1 MALTVEFFSFSKRKN
16 STAIPTGA
24 ASTTASVLLKED
36 TTLENPIFILNTSS
50 IAEFALYNY
59 IHVSDFG
66 RYYFIDSRTYKTG
79 SQIEIVCSVD
89 ALASF
94 KTEILNASGVYIEYS
109 STPSTYIIDGRIQR
123 LTRPVVTENYAA
135 LPNTTFTENGCV
147 ILSTTGNKCTGSFIL
162 SDAGDI
168 YTILDGIDWT
178 TTTVS
183 GTTIEDITLNGFQ
196 RMCDVLEQFFTK
208 DSASRNIRNA
218 MTLPWVVHH
227 SAIGPAVSNYVIGSF
242 PTGETVYKVADK
254 VVVDSVTLTIPW
266 QQSDWRRSGNSCQI
280 YLYAPLFGVMS
291 LPTDSLTNDTQ
302 INIEYAF
309 SYENGDVALRV
320 KSVQSQQIITTASTN
335 AASPVGVGAS
345 NISTSKVATGVSSVI
360 TGLATAAAAS
370 TGAGAAAGLI
380 GAAMGS
386 ISLVDT
392 MGGSTNAGG
401 GLGGFAAAAL
411 DKVCHIWCV
420 GSQTSDTPANMAS
433 AYGYPTFAVGS
444 LTGKTGYTKLRDCT
458 FGGTGSKQENDIISS
473 YLNRGFYIEQE
484 A

>member
-1 MALTVEFFSFSKRKN
+1 MITVEFFSFSKRKN

-24 ASTTASVLLKED
+24 ANKTASVLLKED
-36 TTLENPIFILNTSS
+36 CTIENPVFILETNS

-59 IHVSDFG
+59 VHVSDFG
-66 RYYFIDSRTYKTG
+66 RYYFIDSRKYKTG
-79 SQIEIVCSVD
+79 SQIEIACSID
-89 ALASF
+89 ALGSF
-94 KTEILNASGVYIEYS
+94 RSEIQNQSNVFIEYS
-109 STPSTYIIDGRIQR
+109 STPTAYIIDSRLQR
-123 LTRPVVTENYAA
+123 LTRPVVTEHYAA

-162 SDAGDI
+162 SNASDI

-178 TTTVS
+178 TQTIT
-183 GTTIEDITLNGFQ
+183 GTTIEEITLSGMQNMIGG
-196 RMCDVLEQFFTK
+196 MEQFFTK

-218 MTLPWVVHH
+218 MTLPWVAHG
-227 SAIGPAVSNYVIGSF
+227 SAIGSSVSNYVIGSF
-242 PTGETVYKVADK
+242 PTGKTVYKVADK
-254 VVVDSVTLTIPW
+254 VVTDSISLTIPW
-266 QQSDWRRSGNSCQI
+266 QQSDWRRSGNGCQI

-335 AASPVGVGAS
+335 VASPVGVGAS
-345 NISTSKVATGVSSVI
+345 NISSSKVTSGVSSVI
-360 TGLATAAAAS
+360 TGLATAALAS
-370 TGAGAAAGLI
+370 TGAGAAAGLL

-386 ISLVDT
+386 ISLIDT

-401 GLGGFAAAAL
+401 GLGGFASAAL

-420 GSQTSDTPANMAS
+420 GSQLSDTPVNMANGF
-433 AYGYPTFAVGS
+433 GYPNFCVGS
-444 LTGKTGYTKLRDCT
+444 LTGKTGYCKLNNSV
-458 FGGTGSKQENDIISS
+458 FSGSGSKTENDMITGFMNS
-473 YLNRGFYIEQE
+473 GFYIE
-484 A
+484 